1 MQGLAK
7 EKHIQYNRFKKW
19 LTTAYR
25 MVILNDETFGEKFS
39 LRLSPLG
46 LLIAISAIT
55 IIMTTLVISL
65 IALTPLREYIPGYG
79 TVSERKEL
87 LKIAL
92 RTDSIEKSLEAKQN
106 YLNILLQVF
115 GDKPDVI
122 PQKQNKD
129 SVQNYKKIKSD
140 PSKADVNFRKDMEET
155 KASEAVLAYQVKP
168 KMMSDVVFYSPVK
181 GIVTTS
187 FNIKDDHF
195 GVDVVTKPDE
205 TIKAPIDGTI
215 VYTGFTVQDGF
226 IIHIQ
231 HANNIMSVFK
241 HNARLLKKTGDRVKT
256 GEVIANVGN
265 TGTLSKGH
273 HMHFEIWYN
282 GMPVNPE
289 EFVSF

>member
-1 MQGLAK
+1 LQGLVK
-7 EKHIQYNRFKKW
+7 EKYIQYNRFKKW

-106 YLNILLQVF
+106 YLNILLHVF

-155 KASEAVLAYQVKP
+155 KASEAVLTYQVKP